1 MRHDLARV
9 MTIAIASFLLAG
21 AGLFAWVRSS
31 QLAVTDERM
40 LAARY
45 EPSPVFEWQ
54 ALGASSYARNCSNC
68 HGRTGMG
75 WDQYPPLGH
84 AASLTVPDGGREYL
98 LDVHIYGLSSDR
110 YGVPMPPMG
119 HIPDAE
125 LAAVVNYVLRN
136 FGNERLAEFAQL
148 YAPADIETRRGQ
160 GLSPRE
166 VNARRPGA
174 PDGR

>member
-1 MRHDLARV
+1 MRHDLARA
-9 MTIAIASFLLAG
+9 MTIAIATFLLAG
-21 AGLFAWVRSS
+21 AGLFAWLRSS
-31 QLAVTDERM
+31 QLAVTDEWE

-45 EPSPVFEWQ
+45 EPSPEFEWQ
-54 ALGASSYARNCSNC
+54 VLGASSFERNCSNC
-68 HGRTGMG
+68 HGRTGLG

-84 AASLTVPDGGREYL
+84 AASLTVAAGGREYL

-125 LAAVVNYVLRN
+125 LAAVVNHVLRN
-136 FGNERLAEFAQL
+136 FGNERLAEFAPL
-148 YAPADIETRRGQ
+148 YAPADVRARRGQ
-160 GLSPRE
+160 GLSPRD

-174 PDGR
+174 QENP